1 MKYSDI
7 TTRVSKI
14 GSEREKKRGLQFI
27 PENERALM
35 SVLFIFR
42 NNDVLALDEKSFH
55 AGRRFCTFIV
65 HCGEQQGRKSAPR
78 DCVLDNDQQAESS
91 VRNIQCI
98 YRYMSIQ
105 ELF

>member
-1 MKYSDI
+1 MISLHGLAKLE
-7 TTRVSKI
+7 V
-14 GSEREKKRGLQFI
+14 GEKKKRVAVYSG
-27 PENERALM
+27 ERAGPN
-35 SVLFIFR
+35 VCIIYFR